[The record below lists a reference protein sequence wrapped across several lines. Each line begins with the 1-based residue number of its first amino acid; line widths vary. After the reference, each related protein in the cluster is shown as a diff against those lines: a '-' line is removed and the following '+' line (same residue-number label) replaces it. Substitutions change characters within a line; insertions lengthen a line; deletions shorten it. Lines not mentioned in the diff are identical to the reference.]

1 MARQSD
7 GARGAG
13 LGSGP
18 PAIPLHFRPPRKG
31 GLWRGQGGLLL
42 GVASGRIVALS
53 APQAALRRGSTA
65 ASDTAEAA
73 GPISGESS
81 GMSPSPPCGLT
92 VPCNAL
98 HCNAMHSSPWSAG

>member
-42 GVASGRIVALS
+42 GGGIGADRGAQRATGG
-53 APQAALRRGSTA
+53 PAAWFHRSL
-65 ASDTAEAA
+65 
-73 GPISGESS
+73 
-81 GMSPSPPCGLT
+81 
-92 VPCNAL
+92 
-98 HCNAMHSSPWSAG
+98 